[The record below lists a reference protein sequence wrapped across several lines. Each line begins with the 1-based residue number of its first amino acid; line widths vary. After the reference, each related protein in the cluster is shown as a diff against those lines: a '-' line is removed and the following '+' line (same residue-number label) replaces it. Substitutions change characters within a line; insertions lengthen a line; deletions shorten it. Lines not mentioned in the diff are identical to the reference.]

1 MPNAGPNKL
10 SSNSLDLRI
19 KKLTCMRS
27 RSAYSTSLCV
37 AIVCLAS
44 CTYNDIPRPVDC
56 NVESTINPTNCHATD
71 GSITVSAA
79 GGQAPY
85 RFSLN
90 GGAFQASN
98 SFTGLGPGSY
108 LIKVKEVQQCEASA
122 KAILIPPNSTL
133 ATSFSV
139 TNDTDC
145 LVPNGSIHI
154 TASLGKPPY
163 KFQFGQGSL
172 KNSVSGD
179 TIFNNL
185 KSGTY
190 TIRVEDSDGCP
201 TATDIIV
208 PKGNTGV
215 SYAGAI
221 KPILDANCN
230 LKGCHNSDLGSTR
243 DWRNYN
249 NVKTNAAI
257 IKSRT
262 TDRSPTANRPDC
274 LLGGRWCREQLIANL
289 FCQKNKIENAIQI
302 LRAGGSIGCLRQ
314 GT

>member
-1 MPNAGPNKL
+1 
-10 SSNSLDLRI
+10 
-19 KKLTCMRS
+19 MRS

-56 NVESTINPTNCHATD
+56 TALGLALNVESTINPTNCHATD

-262 TDRSPTANRPDC
+262 TDRSMPPGGATLTQQQIDQIACWVDDGAAN
-274 LLGGRWCREQLIANL
+274 N
-289 FCQKNKIENAIQI
+289 
-302 LRAGGSIGCLRQ
+302 
-314 GT
+314 